1 MASLSVNTIDRF
13 SGSTKKVWELHDG
26 TSWYFTHK
34 RYGEY
39 IASAC
44 FYGFFSKYRGV
55 NSGDTI
61 PNGFDWGTV
70 SGMFET
76 QIYELY
82 GSPTGTPFNPE
93 NESYYTGDTPYT
105 VNKITNFSSTQ
116 SALTVFNNYSTGIS
130 NTNEQLKYGLIIGNF
145 VFNDFFDQKKS
156 VFSPVYNKNEITEGL
171 IFSAFSSS
179 LLSYVNLN
187 VKTPTIG
194 YVSGFVKNN
203 NKQTTVETVN
213 LNNYV
218 KSAATWVYNNYLGY
232 GYIWSGPVYTSNV
245 QGYTGGTPYKNN
257 VPYQWASIQTGTN
270 EQAQNSQ
277 YASGW
282 VGDIRKYFHKS
293 MKSLI
298 KLERPDE

>member
-34 RYGEY
+34 RYGEH

-116 SALTVFNNYSTGIS
+116 SAITVYANYDYGPSYP
-130 NTNEQLKYGLIIGNF
+130 ERFKYGAIIGNY
-145 VFNDFFDQKKS
+145 VFNHFFDKKNS
-156 VFSPVYNKNEITEGL
+156 LFSPRYNKEDITLEL
-171 IFSAFSSS
+171 LYNTFSTS
-179 LLSYVNLN
+179 LLSYVTLD
-187 VKTPTIG
+187 VTTGGG
-194 YVSGFVKNN
+194 YMSGFVKNN

-232 GYIWSGPVYTSNV
+232 GYIWSGPVYTSNI

-257 VPYQWASIQTGTN
+257 VPYQWASIQTGTS
-270 EQAQNSQ
+270 EVAQNHQ

-298 KLERPDE
+298 KFERPDD